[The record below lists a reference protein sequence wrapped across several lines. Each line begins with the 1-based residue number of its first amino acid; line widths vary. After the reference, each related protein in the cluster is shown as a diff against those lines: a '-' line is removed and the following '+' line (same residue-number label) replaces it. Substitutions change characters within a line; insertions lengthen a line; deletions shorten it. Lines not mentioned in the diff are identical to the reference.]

1 MESLEDI
8 KKKKLQ
14 EMLNQQNQQGEE
26 QAQVQQQI
34 RQLELLIGNYLSKDA
49 LLRYGNLKAAHTE
62 KAMQLLVM
70 LSQMIQQ
77 GQINGKV
84 DDETLKKLIIQI
96 TPKQKDIKIKRV

>member
-8 KKKKLQ
+8 KKRKLQ
-14 EMLNQQNQQGEE
+14 EMLGQQNQQVDE

-34 RQLELLIGNYLSKDA
+34 RQLELLIGNYLTKDA
-49 LLRYGNLKAAHTE
+49 LLRYGNIKAAHKD
-62 KAMQLLVM
+62 KAMQLLVI

-77 GQINGKV
+77 GQISGKI
-84 DDETLKKLIIQI
+84 DDETLKNLIIKI